1 MTDTG
6 KTKRDG
12 DLFCISQVSLFI
24 AENADKDK
32 KGNAAI
38 FREFIQRFRTI
49 IDNQNSRHNELSV
62 AIKGYGYF
70 AAVSTTIPVL

>member
-1 MTDTG
+1 M
-6 KTKRDG
+6 
-12 DLFCISQVSLFI
+12 SLFI

-32 KGNAAI
+32 KANAAI

-70 AAVSTTIPVL
+70 AAVSTSCRRENFALEGWGGGGGR

>member
-1 MTDTG
+1 M
-6 KTKRDG
+6 KKR
-12 DLFCISQVSLFI
+12 LLLCLQVSQFI
-24 AENADKDK
+24 TEDADKDK
-32 KGNAAI
+32 KVNSAI

-70 AAVSTTIPVL
+70 AAVSKA